1 MWHEAAMLIWVG
13 LKDKKS
19 KTYLKAE
26 FSTFKEEIKKEMEEV
41 VKDLKKDIDQR
52 LTETTLSLTEQEKM
66 ENWNIEAKQ
75 ALLQSRENDSKS
87 HFWNFESLC
96 QNIGGSF
103 IFFSVIFPRWY
114 IRLNVFSCFFYLVL
128 QVASLHDVQQ

>member
-1 MWHEAAMLIWVG
+1 
-13 LKDKKS
+13 
-19 KTYLKAE
+19 
-26 FSTFKEEIKKEMEEV
+26 MEEV
-41 VKDLKKDIDQR
+41 VKDFKKDIDQR

-75 ALLQSRENDSKS
+75 ALLQSRKNDSKS

-103 IFFSVIFPRWY
+103 IFF
-114 IRLNVFSCFFYLVL
+114 L
-128 QVASLHDVQQ
+128 